1 MNYYLPYAI
10 ETDIKADLDFFKPYI
25 TDITWTDIN
34 VLYKKY
40 DEYQE
45 TMVNHFVSHIE
56 TYDMKLKKFIVR
68 LFKELGIKSKDFRA
82 DFFLTKA
89 GGNMPMHIDGMSK
102 VALLLPLTLN
112 TGPLVCETE
121 NTSFEICYQT
131 LTILNT
137 QISHGVKSPTTDR
150 LLFRIALH
158 DTLFEDLSIYKEYR
172 NKL

>member
-1 MNYYLPYAI
+1 
-10 ETDIKADLDFFKPYI
+10 
-25 TDITWTDIN
+25 
-34 VLYKKY
+34 
-40 DEYQE
+40 
-45 TMVNHFVSHIE
+45 
-56 TYDMKLKKFIVR
+56 
-68 LFKELGIKSKDFRA
+68 
-82 DFFLTKA
+82 
-89 GGNMPMHIDGMSK
+89 MPMHIDGMSK
-102 VALLLPLTLN
+102 VALLLPLTIN